1 MVQIVIKR
9 GHSGDDSAERDLTRW
24 RWVITPKCYVCSCY
38 GISSVES
45 QRFWVYVISRYP
57 REVGSLTSTSLVHGL
72 DSCEQTWE
80 FVVFNMDFRMRGRVL
95 RTLYFHR
102 GSNVFIVTSDA
113 RRLAQTSNYRRCVS
127 SCKILSVFVIKLWP
141 SLPFHSPV
149 TFFLHLLD
157 YESCINTKN
166 TSCIT
171 Q

>member
-1 MVQIVIKR
+1 MIKR
-9 GHSGDDSAERDLTRW
+9 GHSGGDSAERDLTRW

-45 QRFWVYVISRYP
+45 RRFWVYVISRYT

-95 RTLYFHR
+95 RTLYFHG

-113 RRLAQTSNYRRCVS
+113 RRLAQASNYRWRH
-127 SCKILSVFVIKLWP
+127 IYLMIFLSDNTNCP
-141 SLPFHSPV
+141 NCSGSLEDNNH
-149 TFFLHLLD
+149 FLLICPKFNNLL
-157 YESCINTKN
+157 YSI
-166 TSCIT
+166 
-171 Q
+171 